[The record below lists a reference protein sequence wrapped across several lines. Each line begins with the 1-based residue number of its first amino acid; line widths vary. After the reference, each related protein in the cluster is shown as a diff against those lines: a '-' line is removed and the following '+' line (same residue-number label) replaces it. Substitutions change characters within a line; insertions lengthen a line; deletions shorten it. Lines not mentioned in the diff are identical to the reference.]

1 MHFGDSAILE
11 FGKFKDVLSG
21 YAASTPGKTRVG
33 DMFPSDDP
41 RWIRREL
48 AACDEMVILQA
59 SPSPL
64 PLQGLHDVTTQ
75 ISHLDKGGVLD
86 AEALLRVAKNIGVAA
101 RVRSY
106 LDNLNVGETYPELAS
121 RTGGLVR
128 LSGPLAM
135 IERVVGPDGEVR
147 DGASDE
153 LGRIR
158 SLLRRTR
165 DRIQN
170 HLESVL
176 QGSEYERALR
186 ERVVTIRNGRYVIPV
201 KQDFRGAI
209 RGVTQGQSSSGL
221 TVFVEPLPVV
231 DMNNELHAL
240 LGDED
245 REIARILAAT
255 SDALR
260 EHAHD
265 LRANADALTELDF
278 VRAKANYSL
287 EYKCRAPNIRDTAY
301 IDMRQA
307 RHPLLERLFREER
320 AAGAPEAGR
329 EVIPLTV
336 SFDGGARGIVI
347 TGPNTGGKTVALKTV
362 GLLVA
367 VAQSGMHIAVD
378 EGSTLGVFDAIYADI
393 GDEQSIEQSLST
405 FSSHMTRIIRVVKRA
420 TPNTLVLFDEVG
432 AGTDPIE
439 GAALATSIIDELVD
453 RGAHVMVTTHHGALK
468 VYAHEHDRVVN
479 AAMQFDEASLEPT
492 YRLIIGTPGSSHAL
506 RVTERLGMPLRV
518 LQAARDR
525 VGSGAVEMER
535 LIEDVDR
542 LRREL
547 SAEKAALDAT
557 LEHAESKRL
566 EHETRAEELR
576 THRAELKREASHE
589 ADVILR
595 DARGLVERTVAE
607 LRRTNAS
614 KEAIATAHRD
624 IAAAREGVRGEI
636 AHAPTESTDP
646 ADPLLEGDL
655 VHVKGMRAD
664 GVVLQDY
671 PGTGSVRVRVGSLTV
686 SVRPFE
692 IERREPPEQES
703 LLPKEYRAL
712 ASERRST
719 ISPDLHVMGMRAAE
733 ALDEVDKYLDDA
745 TLSGLESVSIVH
757 GKGTGA
763 LRRALHEYFR
773 AHPLVGAFRLG
784 KLDEGG
790 AGVTMVTLRD

>member
-1 MHFGDSAILE
+1 MHFGDGAILE

-21 YAASTPGKTRVG
+21 YAASTPGKDLVG
-33 DMFPSDDP
+33 NMRPSDDP
-41 RWIRREL
+41 AWIRREL
-48 AACDEMVILQA
+48 TACDEMVDIQS

-64 PLQGLHDVTTQ
+64 PLQGLHSVATH
-75 ISHLDKGGVLD
+75 IAHLAKGGVLD
-86 AEALLRVAKNIGVAA
+86 AEALLGVAKNIGVAA

-106 LDNLNVGETYPELAS
+106 LDSVDVAATYPELAS
-121 RTGGLVR
+121 RTSALVR
-128 LSGPLAM
+128 LSGALTT
-135 IERVVGPDGEVR
+135 IERVVGQDGEVR
-147 DGASDE
+147 DTASDE
-153 LGRIR
+153 LSRIR
-158 SLLRRTR
+158 SQLRRTR
-165 DRIQN
+165 DRIQD

-201 KQDFRGAI
+201 KQDFRGTV
-209 RGVTQGQSSSGL
+209 RGVVQGQSSSGL

-231 DMNNELHAL
+231 EMNNALHGL
-240 LGDED
+240 LADEE

-260 EHAHD
+260 VHADD
-265 LRANADALTELDF
+265 LRNNADTLTELDF
-278 VRAKANYSL
+278 LRAKADFSL
-287 EYKCRAPNIRDTAY
+287 DYRCRAPNIRDTAH
-301 IDMRQA
+301 IDMRDA

-329 EVIPLTV
+329 SVIPLTV
-336 SFDGGARGIVI
+336 SFDGPARGIVI

-362 GLLVA
+362 GLLAA
-367 VAQSGMHIAVD
+367 VAQSGMHIPVE
-378 EGSTLGVFDAIYADI
+378 EGTTLGVFDAIYADI

-405 FSSHMTRIIRVVKRA
+405 FSSHMTRIIRVVKHA

-432 AGTDPIE
+432 AGTDPVE

-468 VYAHEHDRVVN
+468 VYAHEHEKIIN
-479 AAMQFDEASLEPT
+479 AAMQFDEASLAPT
-492 YRLIIGTPGSSHAL
+492 YRLIVGTPGSSHAL
-506 RVTERLGMPLRV
+506 RVTERLGMPLSV
-518 LQAARDR
+518 LETARER

-547 SAEKAALDAT
+547 SAEQRELSAT
-557 LEHAESKRL
+557 LERAEAKRL

-576 THRAELKREASHE
+576 THRAELKRAASE
-589 ADVILR
+589 DADAILR

-607 LRRTNAS
+607 LRRTHAS
-614 KEAIATAHRD
+614 KDTIAAAHRD
-624 IAAAREGVRGEI
+624 IAAARAGVRREL
-636 AHAPTESTDP
+636 AHAPTESANP
-646 ADPLLEGDL
+646 AAPLLEGDL

-664 GVVLQDY
+664 GVVLHDY
-671 PGTGSVRVRVGSLTV
+671 DGSGSVRVRLGSMTL
-686 SVRPFE
+686 SVRPGE
-692 IERREPPEQES
+692 IERREPPKEDA
-703 LLPKEYRAL
+703 LLPKEYRTL

-719 ISPDLHVMGMRAAE
+719 ISGELHVMGMRAAE
-733 ALDEVDKYLDDA
+733 ALDETDKYLDDA
-745 TLSGLESVSIVH
+745 TLSGLEAVAIVH

-763 LRRALHEYFR
+763 LRRALHEHFR
-773 AHPLVGAFRLG
+773 AHPQVGAFRLG

-790 AGVTMVTLRD
+790 AGVTMITLRD